1 MLYIKNR
8 ELEWNSDFFCL
19 PDSRK
24 CLVQS
29 LSSCVYMCVYG
40 HVCLHQKPLLTV
52 CRFLLGPAWV
62 LIQFVC
68 WACVCVYVRLA
79 PLVLSLIPVSG
90 KHQPF
95 KTQMAGFFFPPL
107 PSLSSSHQIW
117 GTAGA
122 AMPMICLLLPV
133 LLTGWEHAHTI
144 RRAHTHIQ
152 LNMLSVSQTDRHKH
166 T

>member
-95 KTQMAGFFFPPL
+95 KTQMAGFFFPLSPRSPPHTKFGEQL
-107 PSLSSSHQIW
+107 GRPCRWFVSFYPSSWQVESMH
-117 GTAGA
+117 T
-122 AMPMICLLLPV
+122 LL
-133 LLTGWEHAHTI
+133 G
-144 RRAHTHIQ
+144 AHTHTY
-152 LNMLSVSQTDRHKH
+152 N
-166 T
+166 